1 MQATCSYLLKNV
13 NVDKHMYLCI
23 CEIFQ
28 RHQPQS
34 PAALAF
40 CCSTSCSKLWRS
52 KHSQSMC
59 WSPRPEMKPKGIPC
73 VLWFSSLLNSKAW
86 VLWSSLRTKAH
97 HVYLKRVGRSP
108 QRLPPNRKL
117 PVFVLDRPTAQSVLE
132 RSPRAWPLILQSK
145 PSIVFSNSL
154 RERLPDY
161 LQGLELGLKLE
172 LCRLKPQNKVQQT
185 VWISNSFLE
194 LQNWVVD
201 TNPCPPDWHGV
212 DSSSS

>member
-1 MQATCSYLLKNV
+1 
-13 NVDKHMYLCI
+13 
-23 CEIFQ
+23 
-28 RHQPQS
+28 
-34 PAALAF
+34 
-40 CCSTSCSKLWRS
+40 
-52 KHSQSMC
+52 
-59 WSPRPEMKPKGIPC
+59 MKPKGIPC

-86 VLWSSLRTKAH
+86 VFWSSLRTKAH

-161 LQGLELGLKLE
+161 LQGLKLGLKLE
-172 LCRLKPQNKVQQT
+172 LCRLNPKIKFNKLCGFQILFRTPKLSTAVSWYQSLSTRQG
-185 VWISNSFLE
+185 WCWLFF
-194 LQNWVVD
+194 
-201 TNPCPPDWHGV
+201 H
-212 DSSSS
+212 